1 MDPQQARAQL
11 SDLLSQLRAATATL
25 EGEDA
30 ASTHAMSHVVLD
42 RADTASALTDN
53 GREEALIEAA
63 GERIAEVQA
72 ALVRLDDGSWG
83 VCVDC
88 RNPIPE
94 ARLEVRPEAIRCVHD
109 QARYE
114 SALSS

>member
-25 EGEDA
+25 EGHDA
-30 ASTHAMSHVVLD
+30 ASTHTLSHVVLD
-42 RADTASALTDN
+42 RADTASVLTDN

-63 GERIAEVQA
+63 SERIAGVQA
-72 ALVRLDDGSWG
+72 ALVRLDEGSWG

-94 ARLEVRPEAIRCVHD
+94 ARLEARPEAIRCVID